1 MKRAAIYARYSSDLQ
16 SPTSIE
22 DQVRLCRR
30 RAAEIGAEVV
40 DVYSDAAISGARL
53 LGRPG
58 IDRMLKDAKAGRI
71 DIVIAEALDRLSR
84 DQEDIA
90 GIYKRLVHAGASV
103 LTLAEGE
110 ISPMHIGFKG
120 TMNALFLKDLGMR
133 VRRGQSGRVKAGRA
147 PGGLVYGYRVV
158 PKFDERN
165 EPIRGLR
172 EIDPDQAA
180 VVVRIYERYAAGV
193 SPRAIAGALNA
204 DGIPSPRGKT
214 WNASTITGQ
223 RKRLNGILHNPIYI
237 GRIVYNRQGFR
248 VDPDTGSRTAVTNPE
263 SDREEQEV
271 PALRIIDDELWQK
284 VQHHLILRR
293 SGSEN
298 PGRQRRPKHLLS
310 GLVSCGSCGSTYIKV
325 DGEYLGCARHR
336 ESADCSNG
344 RRIKASRLESDVISG
359 LRQHLMQ
366 PEAIA
371 AFVDEYEA
379 RARAISAA
387 TKRHRAS
394 TAKRERDTSVQI
406 ERLVTA
412 IADGTHSPAVRQRL
426 IDLERQLEEIRAEA
440 AAAAT
445 DGMVALHPNLA
456 DLYRARL
463 DSLREAL
470 SEPGERVEA
479 ATLIRGLIDR
489 IVLHPTAGKRG
500 LEAEIVSQMSALSA
514 LAQGKNKAKPEL
526 VISVASPTGFEPV
539 LPT

>member
-30 RAAEIGAEVV
+30 RASEIGAEVV

-53 LGRPG
+53 LGRPE
-58 IDRMLKDAKAGRI
+58 IARMLKDAKAGRI

-90 GIYKRLVHAGASV
+90 AIYKRLAHAGVTV

-158 PKFDERN
+158 PRFDEKN
-165 EPIRGLR
+165 EPVRGLR
-172 EIDPDQAA
+172 EVDPEQAA
-180 VVVRIYERYAAGV
+180 VVVRIYEQYAAGM

-204 DGIPSPRGKT
+204 DSIPSPRGRQ

-223 RKRLNGILHNPIYI
+223 RKRLNGLLHNPIYI

-248 VDPDTGSRTAVTNPE
+248 IDPDTGSRTAVTNPE
-263 SDREEQEV
+263 SEWETQEV
-271 PALRIIDDELWQK
+271 PSLRIISDELWQK
-284 VQHHLILRR
+284 VQRHLVLRR
-293 SGSEN
+293 CGSEN

-310 GLVSCGSCGSTYIKV
+310 GLVTCGCCGSTYIMV
-325 DGEYLGCARHR
+325 DAEYLGCRRRR
-336 ESADCSNG
+336 EGGDCSNG
-344 RRIKASRLESDVISG
+344 RRIKASRLENEILSG
-359 LRQHLMQ
+359 LSEDLMR

-371 AFVDEYEA
+371 AFIDEYESQ
-379 RARAISAA
+379 ARAISADA
-387 TKRHRAS
+387 KRRRAS
-394 TAKRERDTSVQI
+394 TAKVERETSAQI
-406 ERLVTA
+406 ERLVAA
-412 IADGTHSPAVRQRL
+412 IADGIDTPAMRL
-426 IDLERQLEEIRAEA
+426 KLVQLEKRREEIRTEA
-440 AAAAT
+440 AMAPT
-445 DGMVALHPNLA
+445 DGVLELHPNLA
-456 DLYRARL
+456 DFYRARL
-463 DSLREAL
+463 DRLREAL
-470 SEPGERVEA
+470 TAPSERTEA
-479 ATLIRGLIDR
+479 ATLLRGLIDQ

-500 LEAEIVSQMSALSA
+500 LEAEIVSQVSALSA
-514 LAQGKNKAKPEL
+514 LVQGKNKAKPEL
-526 VISVASPTGFEPV
+526 VMSVASPTGFEPV